1 MKRILHD
8 LVQGTLPW
16 QQFRLS
22 KHGASEAAA
31 MLGLSPYMKRSEL
44 LRMKHAGMPREF
56 SEWVHSHVLDR
67 GHAVE
72 AMARPHIEKLI
83 NDDLYPVTYSFG
95 NLSASCD
102 GLTLDGTIAM
112 EHKQWSESLAAR
124 LHAGEMPEEHI
135 PQCQQVMMVTGAAR
149 CLFVVSDGT
158 PERMLWKWV
167 DADESWFTRLTNGWS
182 QFDKDLADYVPPADT
197 EPAPVGK
204 APDTLP
210 ALRIEV
216 TGAVTASN
224 LAEFKQTALS
234 AIRGVNRDLKTDAD
248 FADADKAVKWCS
260 DVESRLKAAKEHALS
275 QTADI
280 DALFKTL
287 DDIATEARTVRLD
300 LDKLVTKRKTEV
312 KEQAVLAARKAL
324 DAHVAKLNG
333 ELAPMG
339 LHLITADFAGAIKG
353 LRSIAS
359 MQDAL
364 DTTLANAKIEA
375 DAQAAA
381 MRHNI
386 NVFKA
391 AAAGYEFLFAD
402 LHVIVHKA
410 AEDFA
415 LLVDSRVAAHKAAE
429 QKRKEAEEAARQ
441 KAEAER
447 LEREAEAKREFDKEV
462 AIRIAADL
470 APPPVAPTV
479 TPRLRNLMAATM
491 AIAGPH
497 ALEMLDISAEHFAD
511 DGYSN
516 DKQPAAIPLPDQSP
530 ATLKLGE
537 ICAMF
542 GVTMTAAFVAD
553 TLGVPHRATDK
564 AAKLYRQSDVALIGR
579 ALQRHIG
586 RAIELQAV

>member
-83 NDDLYPVTYSFG
+83 NDDMYPVTYSFG

-447 LEREAEAKREFDKEV
+447 LEREAEAARKAQEAVDTALRLAQARAGDVVRVSQDFFTGRSTAQPEQVGGQVDGCRAPESQPDVCSGHVTQDDKS
-462 AIRIAADL
+462 L
-470 APPPVAPTV
+470 PAPP
-479 TPRLRNLMAATM
+479 N
-491 AIAGPH
+491 
-497 ALEMLDISAEHFAD
+497 E
-511 DGYSN
+511 
-516 DKQPAAIPLPDQSP
+516 PAS
-530 ATLKLGE
+530 LKLGE

>member
-1 MKRILHD
+1 M
-8 LVQGTLPW
+8 
-16 QQFRLS
+16 
-22 KHGASEAAA
+22 
-31 MLGLSPYMKRSEL
+31 SEL
-44 LRMKHAGMPREF
+44 LPLHFR
-56 SEWVHSHVLDR
+56 
-67 GHAVE
+67 
-72 AMARPHIEKLI
+72 
-83 NDDLYPVTYSFG
+83 
-95 NLSASCD
+95 CQ
-102 GLTLDGTIAM
+102 M
-112 EHKQWSESLAAR
+112 EHQ
-124 LHAGEMPEEHI
+124 
-135 PQCQQVMMVTGAAR
+135 MMVSGAEKT
-149 CLFVVSDGT
+149 LFMASKWNGEELVE
-158 PERMLWKWV
+158 ERHCWYYPDLELRAKIV
-167 DADESWFTRLTNGWS
+167 AGWR
-182 QFDKDLADYVPPADT
+182 QFHRDLEAYVPTAEA

-204 APDTLP
+204 SPETLP

-280 DALFKTL
+280 DALFRTL
-287 DDIATEARTVRLD
+287 DDIASEARTVRLD
-300 LDKLVTKRKTEV
+300 LDKLVKKRKTEV

-324 DAHVAKLNG
+324 DAHIAKLNA
-333 ELAPMG
+333 ELAPLG
-339 LHLITADFAGAIKG
+339 LHLINADFAGAIAGKS
-353 LRSIAS
+353 SITK

-391 AAAGYEFLFAD
+391 AAEGYEFLFAD
-402 LHVIVHKA
+402 LHVIVHKP

-415 LLVDSRVAAHKAAE
+415 LLVDSRVTAHKAAE

-441 KAEAER
+441 KADAER
-447 LEREAEAKREFDKEV
+447 LEREAEATRKAQEAVDTALRLAQARAGDVVRVSQDFFADRSTAQPEQVGGQVDGCRAPESQPDVCSGHVTQDDKS
-462 AIRIAADL
+462 L
-470 APPPVAPTV
+470 PAPP
-479 TPRLRNLMAATM
+479 N
-491 AIAGPH
+491 
-497 ALEMLDISAEHFAD
+497 E
-511 DGYSN
+511 
-516 DKQPAAIPLPDQSP
+516 PAS
-530 ATLKLGE
+530 LKLGE

-553 TLGVPHRATDK
+553 TLGVPHHATDK

-586 RAIELQAV
+586 RAIELQAA

>member
-8 LVQGTLPW
+8 LVQGTAPW

-56 SEWVHSHVLDR
+56 SEWVQSHVLDR

-72 AMARPHIEKLI
+72 AMARPHIERLI

-95 NLSASCD
+95 DLSASCD
-102 GLTLDGTIAM
+102 GLTLDGAIAM
-112 EHKQWSESLAAR
+112 EHKQWSESLASR
-124 LHAGEMPEEHI
+124 LHSGEMPEEHI

-167 DADESWFTRLTNGWS
+167 DADESWFTRLANGWS
-182 QFDKDLADYVPPADT
+182 QFDRDLADYVPPADT

-224 LAEFKQTALS
+224 LAAFKQIALA
-234 AIRGVNRDLKTDAD
+234 AIRGINRSLATDAD

-260 DVESRLKAAKEHALS
+260 EVESRLKAAKEHALS

-280 DALFKTL
+280 DSLFKTL
-287 DDIATEARTVRLD
+287 DDIAAEARTVRLD

-324 DAHVAKLNG
+324 DAHVGKLNG
-333 ELAPMG
+333 ELAP
-339 LHLITADFAGAIKG
+339 LCLPSVPVDFAGAIKG

-364 DTTLANAKIEA
+364 DTTLANAKIA
-375 DAQAAA
+375 NDALAAE

-386 NVFKA
+386 TRFKDA
-391 AAAGYEFLFAD
+391 GQGYEFLFAD
-402 LHVIVHKA
+402 LGLIVHKA
-410 AEDFA
+410 ADDFA
-415 LLVDSRVAAHKAAE
+415 MLVDSRIAAHKVAE
-429 QKRKEAEEAARQ
+429 QKRKADESQQAAAQ
-441 KAEAER
+441 TT
-447 LEREAEAKREFDKEV
+447 
-462 AIRIAADL
+462 IRPAQCGGQVDGCR
-470 APPPVAPTV
+470 AP
-479 TPRLRNLMAATM
+479 
-491 AIAGPH
+491 
-497 ALEMLDISAEHFAD
+497 ES
-511 DGYSN
+511 
-516 DKQPAAIPLPDQSP
+516 QPAGCSGPGTQDQTSLPVSPTSEP

-537 ICAMF
+537 ISRRLGF
-542 GVTMTAAFVAD
+542 VVTRDF
-553 TLGVPHRATDK
+553 LATIGINPAGRDK
-564 AAKLYRQSDVALIGR
+564 AAVLYHESNWSQIKSALI
-579 ALQRHIG
+579 RHISG
-586 RAIELQAV
+586 LPV

>member
-1 MKRILHD
+1 M
-8 LVQGTLPW
+8 
-16 QQFRLS
+16 
-22 KHGASEAAA
+22 
-31 MLGLSPYMKRSEL
+31 
-44 LRMKHAGMPREF
+44 
-56 SEWVHSHVLDR
+56 
-67 GHAVE
+67 
-72 AMARPHIEKLI
+72 
-83 NDDLYPVTYSFG
+83 
-95 NLSASCD
+95 
-102 GLTLDGTIAM
+102 
-112 EHKQWSESLAAR
+112 
-124 LHAGEMPEEHI
+124 
-135 PQCQQVMMVTGAAR
+135 
-149 CLFVVSDGT
+149 
-158 PERMLWKWV
+158 
-167 DADESWFTRLTNGWS
+167 
-182 QFDKDLADYVPPADT
+182 
-197 EPAPVGK
+197 
-204 APDTLP
+204 
-210 ALRIEV
+210 
-216 TGAVTASN
+216 
-224 LAEFKQTALS
+224 
-234 AIRGVNRDLKTDAD
+234 
-248 FADADKAVKWCS
+248 
-260 DVESRLKAAKEHALS
+260 
-275 QTADI
+275 
-280 DALFKTL
+280 
-287 DDIATEARTVRLD
+287 
-300 LDKLVTKRKTEV
+300 
-312 KEQAVLAARKAL
+312 
-324 DAHVAKLNG
+324 
-333 ELAPMG
+333 
-339 LHLITADFAGAIKG
+339 
-353 LRSIAS
+353 
-359 MQDAL
+359 
-364 DTTLANAKIEA
+364 
-375 DAQAAA
+375 
-381 MRHNI
+381 
-386 NVFKA
+386 
-391 AAAGYEFLFAD
+391 FAD

-511 DGYSN
+511 DSYSN

>member
-447 LEREAEAKREFDKEV
+447 LEREAEATRKAQEAVDTALRLAQARAGDVVRVSQDFFADRSTAQPEQVGGQVDGCRAPESQPDVCSGHVTQDDKS
-462 AIRIAADL
+462 L
-470 APPPVAPTV
+470 PAPP
-479 TPRLRNLMAATM
+479 N
-491 AIAGPH
+491 
-497 ALEMLDISAEHFAD
+497 E
-511 DGYSN
+511 
-516 DKQPAAIPLPDQSP
+516 PAS
-530 ATLKLGE
+530 LKLGE

>member
-497 ALEMLDISAEHFAD
+497 ALEMLDIDRKS
-511 DGYSN
+511 
-516 DKQPAAIPLPDQSP
+516 
-530 ATLKLGE
+530 
-537 ICAMF
+537 
-542 GVTMTAAFVAD
+542 VV
-553 TLGVPHRATDK
+553 
-564 AAKLYRQSDVALIGR
+564 
-579 ALQRHIG
+579 
-586 RAIELQAV
+586 